1 MEFKNNGLGQQQEKT
16 VILRKKLALLKEFY
30 YLTNSLQR
38 TLSSEN
44 IEEFNDILEER
55 KKLIESINSL
65 DKELLLNEKQIPTP
79 YNANEIPNNEIKEL
93 EINIKVYLMQ
103 IRGIDQKVQHDLKQN
118 YNNIIKAL
126 DTMRVNRLAVASY
139 YKKNN
144 QPPAFFVDKKK

>member
-55 KKLIESINSL
+55 KS
-65 DKELLLNEKQIPTP
+65 
-79 YNANEIPNNEIKEL
+79 
-93 EINIKVYLMQ
+93 
-103 IRGIDQKVQHDLKQN
+103 
-118 YNNIIKAL
+118 
-126 DTMRVNRLAVASY
+126 
-139 YKKNN
+139 
-144 QPPAFFVDKKK
+144 